1 MGANLLVKIIVIIV
15 YLGVVAV
22 LGVMGFRRTK
32 TASDYLI
39 GGRKIHPMVM
49 ALSYG
54 ATFIS
59 TSAIVGFGGNAG
71 VFGLSLLWLTFLN
84 IFLGVF
90 IAFIFF
96 GRRTRRIGQNLNAHT
111 FPEFLGKRFK
121 SRFIQKFIGLV
132 IFIFMPIYTAAV
144 MIGVSRFLES
154 GLGIPYDIALLAFG
168 VIIAAYV
175 LFGGIKGVMFTDA
188 FQGTLMLV
196 GMTVLLIA
204 VYSQLG
210 GIVPAHQQ
218 LTDLSANPAVSE
230 QISGLQAGGFAG
242 WTSMPQLF
250 SRYWWI
256 VVSTI
261 VMGVGIGVLAQ
272 PQLAVRFM
280 TVKSDREINRAVPV
294 GGVFIL
300 MMTGVAFVVGA
311 LSNVLFFNSAGLV
324 SVAAAGGVTD
334 SIIPMFLDGF
344 MPEWFVTVFMIIL
357 LAAGMST
364 ISSQYH
370 AIGTAVGR
378 DIFKV
383 NDTDTKKG
391 ILVSRVGVLIAIVIT
406 IILSY
411 VLPNIWDGAIAI
423 ATSLFFGLC
432 CAAFLPM
439 YFGALYFRK
448 MSRAAAV
455 SGMIAGFSSSL
466 LWMMFVH
473 SKESSVIKLCE
484 LIFGVPTLSPP
495 GSMLEFV
502 DPLIIAL
509 PIAVIVTVI
518 VQIAGKKRI
527 EAAHIDKCF
536 SGMTQKTPAQTASVS
551 QIP

>member
-1 MGANLLVKIIVIIV
+1 MDTNTVITTVVIVI
-15 YLGVVAV
+15 YLAVVAV
-22 LGVMGFRRTK
+22 LGIMGYRKTK

-71 VFGLSLLWLTFLN
+71 VFGMSLLWLTFFN

-96 GRRTRRIGQNLNAHT
+96 GKRTRRIGQNLNAHT
-111 FPEFLGKRFK
+111 FPEFLGKRFQSK
-121 SRFIQKFIGLV
+121 FIQKFIGIV
-132 IFIFMPIYTAAV
+132 IFIFMPIYTSAV
-144 MIGVSRFLES
+144 MIGVSKFLES
-154 GLGIPYDIALLAFG
+154 GLGVPYEIALLAFA
-168 VIIAAYV
+168 VIVAAYV
-175 LFGGIKGVMFTDA
+175 LFGGIKGVMYTDA

-196 GMTVLLIA
+196 GMVVLLVA

-210 GIVPAHQQ
+210 GVVPAHQQ
-218 LTDLSANPAVSE
+218 LTALSANPAVSE

-242 WTSMPQLF
+242 WTSMPELF
-250 SRYWWI
+250 TKNWWI

-280 TVKSDREINRAVPV
+280 TVKSDRELNRAIPI

-300 MMTGVAFVVGA
+300 LMTGVAFVVGA
-311 LSNVLFFNSAGLV
+311 LSNVLFFNAQGQIA
-324 SVAAAGGVTD
+324 VAAAGGAD
-334 SIIPMFLDGF
+334 NIIPLFLDNF
-344 MPEWFVTVFMIIL
+344 MPEWFVTVFLIIL

-364 ISSQYH
+364 ISSQFH

-378 DIFKV
+378 DIFRVKEASV
-383 NDTDTKKG
+383 GKG
-391 ILVSRVGVLIAIVIT
+391 LLLSRLGVLIAIVIT

-411 VLPNIWDGAIAI
+411 VLPTIWDGAITI

-432 CAAFLPM
+432 CSAFLPM
-439 YFGALYFRK
+439 YFGALYFKK
-448 MSRAAAV
+448 MTRAAAIT
-455 SGMIAGFSSSL
+455 GMIAGCSSSL
-466 LWMMFVH
+466 LWMIFVH
-473 SKESSVIKLCE
+473 SKESSLIKLCE
-484 LIFGVPTLSPP
+484 WIFGVPTLSPP

-509 PIAVIVTVI
+509 PIAIIATVI
-518 VQIAGKKRI
+518 AQIISKRRLE
-527 EAAHIDKCF
+527 EAHVDKCF
-536 SGMTQKTPAQTASVS
+536 HGFRPSAQIEEQA
-551 QIP
+551 